1 MKYSRNGFGISPY
14 MQELMTYAGH
24 LDCYGKC
31 DETIEKFT
39 LVQVNPSQVYRVTD
53 HVSESLKSEDLKV
66 ERTLQP
72 VCKQDVLYV
81 QIDGSMIPTRKNDEP
96 WKEIKLARL
105 FRGSDC
111 LNPNSKASYLHD
123 SQYVG
128 HFGSSVDFC
137 KKLGG
142 VIDSYGDLKDRLI
155 FINDGATWIRE
166 WIADNYPLAVSV
178 LDYYH
183 ALEYLYEFADKV
195 FPGAPFEKE
204 QWCERQKDLL
214 LASDVKT
221 VLDNISLAKAKDE
234 DKKKITTYYE
244 NNQNRMKY
252 KQYRDVGCSI
262 IGSGAIESAHRTVV
276 QKRMKLSGQR
286 WSFNGATNMLR
297 LRVISM
303 NRQWAKVIDCLKAPP
318 LTKCA

>member
-1 MKYSRNGFGISPY
+1 

-39 LVQVNPSQVYRVTD
+39 LVKVNSSQVYRVTD
-53 HVSESLKSEDLKV
+53 HVSESLKSEDLKI

-72 VCKQDVLYV
+72 LPKDDVLYV
-81 QIDGSMIPTRKNDEP
+81 EIDGSMIPTRKNEEP
-96 WKEIKLARL
+96 WKEVKLARL

-111 LNPNSKASYLHD
+111 LNPNSEVSFLQD

-142 VIDSYGDLKDRLI
+142 IIDAYGDLRDRLV

-183 ALEYLYEFADKV
+183 ALEYLYEFAEKA
-195 FPGAPFEKE
+195 FPKNQSEKDL
-204 QWCERQKDLL
+204 WCDRQKDLL
-214 LASDVKT
+214 LASDVET
-221 VLDNISLAKAKDE
+221 VLDNISSTNAKDE
-234 DKKKITTYYE
+234 DKKKITTYYG
-244 NNQNRMKY
+244 NNKERMKY
-252 KQYRDVGCSI
+252 GQYRNIGCGI

-276 QKRMKLSGQR
+276 QKRMKLAGQR
-286 WSFNGATNMLR
+286 WSFKGAKNMLR

-303 NRQWAKVIDCLKAPP
+303 NRQWAKVIDLLKAPP
-318 LTKCA
+318 VAKCA

>member
-1 MKYSRNGFGISPY
+1 MEGFHNSFGISPY

-31 DETIEKFT
+31 EETIEKFT
-39 LVQVNPSQVYRVTD
+39 SVKVSPSQVYRVTD
-53 HVSESLKSEDLKV
+53 CVSESLGDEDLKA

-72 VCKQDVLYV
+72 VSKEDVLYV
-81 QIDGSMIPTRKNDEP
+81 EIDGSMIPTRNNDEP
-96 WKEIKLARL
+96 WKEVKLGRL

-111 LNPNSKASYLHD
+111 LNPNSESSYLQD

-142 VIDSYGDLKDRLI
+142 VIDSYGDLKDRLV
-155 FINDGATWIRE
+155 FINDGAAWIRE
-166 WIADNYPLAVSV
+166 WIADNYPVAVSV

-183 ALEYLYEFADKV
+183 ALEYLYEFAAKT
-195 FPGAPFEKE
+195 FPDAPCEKE
-204 QWCERQKDLL
+204 QWCDRQKELL
-214 LASDVKT
+214 LASGVKT
-221 VLDNISLAKAKDE
+221 VLDNISSSKAKE
-234 DKKKITTYYE
+234 ADKKKITTYYR
-244 NNQNRMKY
+244 NNKERMKY
-252 KQYRDVGCSI
+252 GQYRNIGCGI
-262 IGSGAIESAHRTVV
+262 IGSGAIESAHRTVI

-286 WSFNGATNMLR
+286 WSFKGAKNMLR

-303 NRQWAKVIDCLKAPP
+303 NRQWGKVIDLLKETSLA
-318 LTKCA
+318 KCA